1 MLHGL
6 YRSFGAVVDEIEYET
21 NRLETIALRNQRIPV
36 NPLSDYFCE
45 DLLAPLE
52 RANIT
57 RLRKEWRDMAG
68 SLVQIIDAARDRHWK
83 RDGPYRLRY
92 CWRQAE
98 IVEEEAYPAWAHHA
112 TQDLLRNA
120 YSIFKRG
127 GEAEAD
133 DGDLLTLARHY
144 IRPHVSLTD
153 AHLLS
158 GLAIREA
165 VRAVE
170 HLTTL
175 VDHVEQDEHVAV
187 WLKEWLR
194 QDVQDNDYARKAYGA
209 ELNARIDRAALD
221 IFYPDLE
228 TVTDYRIHAE
238 KLLLLADVCATGRLS
253 STESSR
259 LFAQLEV
266 REQHIE
272 ELDSAVAEMRA
283 KRESFQIKGT
293 LARTKLSSADK
304 DEVKR
309 QYDDLIAA
317 HPDKQVKDIE
327 LTLADQWGV
336 ARSTIQRAT
345 GKKR

>member
-175 VDHVEQDEHVAV
+175 VDHVEQDEHVFLV
-187 WLKEWLR
+187 YKNEIFTPSIGSSILSGITR
-194 QDVQDNDYARKAYGA
+194 NCVIRIAR
-209 ELNARIDRAALD
+209 
-221 IFYPDLE
+221 DLGY
-228 TVTDYRIHAE
+228 TVTETSIPREMLY
-238 KLLLLADVCATGRLS
+238 LADEIFFTG
-253 STESSR
+253 TAVEICP
-259 LFAQLEV
+259 V
-266 REQHIE
+266 RSV
-272 ELDSAVAEMRA
+272 DRMPVGSGKRGAVTKAIQDQYFGIVR
-283 KRESFQIKGT
+283 GT
-293 LARTKLSSADK
+293 HADK
-304 DEVKR
+304 WNW
-309 QYDDLIAA
+309 
-317 HPDKQVKDIE
+317 
-327 LTLADQWGV
+327 LTPVPVPSRDG
-336 ARSTIQRAT
+336 ARA
-345 GKKR
+345 